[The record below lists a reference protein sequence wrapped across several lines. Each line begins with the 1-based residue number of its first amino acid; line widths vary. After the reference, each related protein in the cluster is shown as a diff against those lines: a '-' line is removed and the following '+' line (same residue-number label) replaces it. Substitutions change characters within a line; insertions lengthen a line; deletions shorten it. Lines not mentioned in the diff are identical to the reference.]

1 MRTAVFA
8 LIAVLSVVPAHAQFG
23 NVLNKVQKAK
33 EKVDELNI
41 DDREE
46 RQLGETVSANLRE
59 KYGVVQSE
67 ELTKYVTLV
76 GTALAQSSTRPNLNW
91 TFIVLDT
98 DGVNAFAAPGG
109 IVHVTRGLL
118 GLVRNEAELAGALGH
133 EITHITVKHTVRAIQ
148 KSKTIQMA
156 SDEAGSGT
164 ARDRFIARMAQ
175 AAYDKILNNEFSR
188 EDETEADKVGV
199 QLASRLGYAPSGLAD
214 VLRKL
219 DARNSGRD
227 ERNGLFAS
235 HPAVKE
241 RIDRLEKQIKDEKL
255 TGNALVEARYAKY
268 VHFEA
273 KPLGDIA
280 VGAEGA
286 AGLAGSSNNAKASK
300 DAQDGKES
308 QAQQPEPKKK
318 GSLLSKFTTS
328 SSGEK
333 QSTQTIASAGARGI
347 GPDRDAKGGPN
358 KNPVRVTVSAV
369 ELAAFKKGITA

>member
-8 LIAVLSVVPAHAQFG
+8 LVAALSAAPAYAQFG
-23 NVLNKVQKAK
+23 DVLNKIQKAK
-33 EKVDELNI
+33 DKVDELNI

-76 GTALAQSSTRPNLNW
+76 GTALAQASTRPNLNW
-91 TFIVLDT
+91 RFIVLDT

-133 EITHITVKHTVRAIQ
+133 EITHITVKHTVRAIE

-164 ARDRFIARMAQ
+164 ARDRFVAALAQ
-175 AAYDKILNNEFSR
+175 EAYNRILNNEFSR
-188 EDETEADKVGV
+188 EDESEADRVGV
-199 QLASRLGYAPSGLAD
+199 QLASRLGYAPHGLVD

-235 HPAVKE
+235 HPATKE

-255 TGNALVEARYAKY
+255 TGNAIIEARYTEH

-280 VGAEGA
+280 VGADGA
-286 AGLAGSSNNAKASK
+286 AGLAGGSNATKDSK
-300 DAQDGKES
+300 DTQES
-308 QAQQPEPKKK
+308 KDSQQQAEGKKK

-358 KNPVRVTVSAV
+358 KNIVVVTVTAT

>member
-1 MRTAVFA
+1 MRIAVFA
-8 LIAVLSVVPAHAQFG
+8 LIGTLAAAPAHAQFG

-46 RQLGETVSANLRE
+46 RQLGETVSASLRE

-199 QLASRLGYAPSGLAD
+199 QLASRLGYAPRGLAD

-219 DARNSGRD
+219 DARNTERD

-255 TGNALVEARYAKY
+255 TGDALVEARYAKY

-280 VGAEGA
+280 VGAQGA

-318 GSLLSKFTTS
+318 SSLLSKFTTS

-358 KNPVRVTVSAV
+358 KNPVRVTVTAA
-369 ELAAFKKGITA
+369 ELAAFKKGVTA

>member
-1 MRTAVFA
+1 MRTAVFVLVAA
-8 LIAVLSVVPAHAQFG
+8 LSAAPAYAQFG
-23 NVLNKVQKAK
+23 DVLNKIQKAK
-33 EKVDELNI
+33 DKVDELNI

-76 GTALAQSSTRPNLNW
+76 GTALAQASTRPNLNW
-91 TFIVLDT
+91 RFIVLDT

-133 EITHITVKHTVRAIQ
+133 EITHITVKHTVRAIE

-164 ARDRFIARMAQ
+164 ARDRFVARLAQ
-175 AAYDKILNNEFSR
+175 EAYNRILNNEFSR
-188 EDETEADKVGV
+188 EDESEADRVGV
-199 QLASRLGYAPSGLAD
+199 QLASRLGYAPHGLAD

-219 DARNSGRD
+219 DARNSGRE

-235 HPAVKE
+235 HPATKE

-255 TGNALVEARYAKY
+255 TGNAIVEARYVEH

-280 VGAEGA
+280 VGADGA
-286 AGLAGSSNNAKASK
+286 AGLAGGSNATKDSKDTQESK
-300 DAQDGKES
+300 DAPQ
-308 QAQQPEPKKK
+308 QAEPKKK
-318 GSLLSKFTTS
+318 GSLLNKFTTS
-328 SSGEK
+328 SSNEK

-358 KNPVRVTVSAV
+358 NNIVVVTVTAT

>member
-8 LIAVLSVVPAHAQFG
+8 LIAALSAAPAHAQFG

-46 RQLGETVSANLRE
+46 RQLGETVSTNLRE

-109 IVHVTRGLL
+109 IVHITRGLL
-118 GLVRNEAELAGALGH
+118 GLVKNEAELAGVLGH

-156 SDEAGSGT
+156 SDEAGSGS
-164 ARDRFIARMAQ
+164 ARDRLVARMAQ
-175 AAYDKILNNEFSR
+175 AAYDRILNNEFSR

-199 QLASRLGYAPSGLAD
+199 QLASRLGYAPGGLVD

-235 HPAVKE
+235 HPATKE
-241 RIDRLEKQIKDEKL
+241 RIDRLDKQIKDEKL
-255 TGNALVEARYAKY
+255 TGTAIVDARYAKY

-280 VGAEGA
+280 AGAEGA
-286 AGLAGSSNNAKASK
+286 AGLAGGSNGAKASK
-300 DAQDGKES
+300 GAQDAKDSKEP
-308 QAQQPEPKKK
+308 AEPKKK

-347 GPDRDAKGGPN
+347 GPDRDAQGGPN
-358 KNPVRVTVSAV
+358 KNPVRVTVTAA